1 MTVWEY
7 NDEAYG
13 LEYPYI
19 YRPGINNRVY
29 GNPYS
34 RLHNMQFRRYAYGK
48 KKTKK
53 KKSKKAV
60 RTGKFPRIKGKGDT
74 KNLRE
79 TKFLIKNLNYGK
91 LPPDVT
97 RKITRNYTSNLIK
110 SRLSK
115 LNKRKLLIKKIENYI
130 EIINNIHD
138 VYDEEILGDDGYNY
152 ISNKNSLI
160 NILKNLK
167 KQSKKSINEKYI
179 DTVEKILLKY
189 YKEID
194 DFFQSQIEQAEYG
207 NNILLNKLDRFL
219 RRN

>member
-1 MTVWEY
+1 MK
-7 NDEAYG
+7 N
-13 LEYPYI
+13 
-19 YRPGINNRVY
+19 
-29 GNPYS
+29 
-34 RLHNMQFRRYAYGK
+34 
-48 KKTKK
+48 KTKK
-53 KKSKKAV
+53 RRKIKTKK
-60 RTGKFPRIKGKGDT
+60 IKGKGYT

-91 LPPDVT
+91 LPPDIT
-97 RKITRNYTSNLIK
+97 RKITRNYTSTLIK
-110 SRLSK
+110 SRIDE

-189 YKEID
+189 YEEIYE
-194 DFFQSQIEQAEYG
+194 FFESQIEQAEYG
-207 NNILLNKLDRFL
+207 NNILLNKLNRFL
-219 RRN
+219 QSN

>member
-1 MTVWEY
+1 MK
-7 NDEAYG
+7 N
-13 LEYPYI
+13 
-19 YRPGINNRVY
+19 
-29 GNPYS
+29 
-34 RLHNMQFRRYAYGK
+34 
-48 KKTKK
+48 KTKK
-53 KKSKKAV
+53 RRKIKTKK
-60 RTGKFPRIKGKGDT
+60 IKGKGDT

-91 LPPDVT
+91 LPPDIT
-97 RKITRNYTSNLIK
+97 RKITRNYTSTLIK
-110 SRLSK
+110 SRIDE

-160 NILKNLK
+160 NILKSLK

-189 YKEID
+189 YEEIYE
-194 DFFQSQIEQAEYG
+194 FFQSQIERAEYG
-207 NNILLNKLDRFL
+207 NNILLNKLNRFL
-219 RRN
+219 HTN

>member
-1 MTVWEY
+1 MK
-7 NDEAYG
+7 N
-13 LEYPYI
+13 
-19 YRPGINNRVY
+19 
-29 GNPYS
+29 
-34 RLHNMQFRRYAYGK
+34 
-48 KKTKK
+48 KTKK
-53 KKSKKAV
+53 RRKIKTKK
-60 RTGKFPRIKGKGDT
+60 IKGKGDT